1 MVARRD
7 ALAVGSARPA
17 SGSSSDGTGSR
28 SADDHDDEHEDGSG
42 ERVDI
47 EGLEHITLRSVGIDI
62 GSATTHLVFARLG
75 LRRQGAALSARWVVT
90 ERAVIHRSAISLTP
104 YRPDGT
110 IDADGVLG
118 MVEQGYRDAHL
129 LTDEIDTGA
138 VLITGE
144 ALKRENARPIVERF
158 AREGGRFV
166 CASAGPNHEAILAA
180 HGSGAVALSTETAGT
195 VLHLDIGGGTAK
207 VARVSGGVIR
217 QVAAVSV
224 GARLICV
231 AEDGRATRL
240 DEPGARYLRAAGVES
255 PRVGTVVPL
264 ETRRRCAALMWE
276 VLRSTLL
283 GGTPTGLT
291 AQLLVTP
298 PLPPA
303 TLDEI
308 SAVVVS
314 GGVSE
319 YVYGLEAQGYGDLG
333 PLIGEAVRNGIG
345 ELFPA
350 GTLRPATERIR
361 ATVIGA
367 SEYTVQASG
376 QTTYLT
382 RGDVL
387 PVRGLT
393 VIPATVDLGDGAPRV
408 TIEEALVRFDRTMIG
423 DDVALAFV
431 LDGPVSHQA
440 LLRLGTAIRDL
451 VADRDAPGRGPLVIL
466 LDTDV
471 ARALGRLLTDEL
483 RMQMPLVVA
492 DGIDVGELD
501 YVDVGRPIGMHGVLP
516 VTVRSLIFPTPD
528 VPVATGPADVEP
540 SSAGE
545 SERDRS

>member
-7 ALAVGSARPA
+7 LLAVGSARPS
-17 SGSSSDGTGSR
+17 SGSFSNGTGSQY
-28 SADDHDDEHEDGSG
+28 ADDHDDDDDNGPG
-42 ERVDI
+42 ERVDV
-47 EGLEHITLRSVGIDI
+47 EGLEHIALRSVGIDI

-90 ERAVIHRSAISLTP
+90 EREVIHRSAISLTP
-104 YRPDGT
+104 YRKDGT

-118 MVEQGYRDAHL
+118 LVEQGYRDAKL
-129 LTDEIDTGA
+129 RADEIDTGA

-180 HGSGAVALSTETAGT
+180 HGSGAVALSAESDAT

-207 VARVSGGVIR
+207 VARISRGVIR

-231 AEDGRATRL
+231 AEDGRATRI
-240 DEPGARYLRAAGVES
+240 DEPGAAYLRAAGLVA
-255 PRVGTVVPL
+255 PHVGTLIPL
-264 ETRRRCAALMWE
+264 AVRRRCAALMWE
-276 VLRSTLL
+276 VLKSTLL
-283 GGTPTGLT
+283 GGTPSGLT
-291 AQLLVTP
+291 AELLVTA
-298 PLPPA
+298 PLPPE
-303 TLDEI
+303 TLDAI
-308 SAVVVS
+308 NAVVVS
-314 GGVSE
+314 GGVAE
-319 YVYGLEAQGYGDLG
+319 YVYGLEGRGYGDLG
-333 PLIGEAVRNGIG
+333 PLIGKAVRSGIA

-382 RGDVL
+382 RSDVL

-393 VIPATVDLGDGAPRV
+393 VIPVRIDLSDGTPHVAT
-408 TIEEALVRFDRTMIG
+408 EEALARFDRSVIG
-423 DDVALAFV
+423 DDVALALV
-431 LDGPVSHQA
+431 LEGPVSHEA

-451 VADRDAPGRGPLVIL
+451 VADRDDPAGGPLVIL

-471 ARALGRLLTDEL
+471 ARALGRLLTHEL
-483 RMQMPLVVA
+483 GMHMPLVVA

-501 YVDVGRPIGMHGVLP
+501 YVDVGRPIGIHGVLP
-516 VTVRSLIFPTPD
+516 VTVRSLIFPT
-528 VPVATGPADVEP
+528 ADVALASGPNNLEQP
-540 SSAGE
+540 PAGG
-545 SERDRS
+545 STNST